1 MTLRFGVYDKERK
14 EEVHHVEDTKAVMWC
29 CVVGV
34 SAAKS
39 QSTDMVVDPE
49 LAKSRERALHEHSS

>member
-1 MTLRFGVYDKERK
+1 MCTTYDKERK

-29 CVVGV
+29 CFVVV
-34 SAAKS
+34 PAAKS
-39 QSTDMVVDPE
+39 QLTDMVVDPDFH

>member
-1 MTLRFGVYDKERK
+1 MTRSEI
-14 EEVHHVEDTKAVMWC
+14 EEVHHVEVTKAVMLC
-29 CVVGV
+29 CVMVV

-39 QSTDMVVDPE
+39 HQSTDMVVDPE